1 MPRDGRGCEPEHFGD
16 LTYTE
21 FIVFH
26 QSGNHPQPITVSQG
40 FCRIKRSFHL
50 FIRWLT
56 ISGFWFAGRFVA

>member
-1 MPRDGRGCEPEHFGD
+1 MVICRETVAVASRSISVM
-16 LTYTE
+16 TYTE

-56 ISGFWFAGRFVA
+56 ISGF